1 MVNKDYNEEHKLT
14 RKKLWIDV
22 FVAYTSSSNSTSKN
36 GGATWADFA
45 LKEFDERFKKSDKQL
60 FFLCIVMFQLRPKA

>member
-22 FVAYTSSSNSTSKN
+22 FVAYTGSSNSTSKN

-45 LKEFDERFKKSDKQL
+45 LKEFDERFKSKDINITEAFKNCKKSNE
-60 FFLCIVMFQLRPKA
+60 